1 MKIQYWSL
9 FLVLLVLMQGCKS
22 YRSNIILSAKTEDI
36 NWKSV
41 YEVSVVENP
50 IKVGDKIQFSL
61 YTNEGESII
70 DPSGSLITKTDG
82 DADNV
87 TLSQP
92 TYEVLESGLCLFPLI
107 GKINVIGLK
116 TSQLDSLLA
125 TKYESYYNG
134 VYVISKVV
142 NKKIIVLGG
151 KGGQIIPYTSN
162 MNLLQALA
170 IYGGLDDRSKGYN
183 IRIVRGDL
191 KNPEITIVN
200 LSTVNDMKKTI
211 VNLAPDDIIYIEPV
225 RRPVAESVRDNLFL
239 FNIIQVIVTTALL
252 INNFT
257 R

>member
-9 FLVLLVLMQGCKS
+9 FVVLLLLSQSCKS
-22 YRSNIILSAKTEDI
+22 YRSNIILSAETEDI

-41 YEVSVVENP
+41 YEVSVIENP
-50 IKVGDKIQFSL
+50 IRVGDKIQFSL

-70 DPSGSLITKTDG
+70 DPSGAIVTKQEGDPNEIT
-82 DADNV
+82 V
-87 TLSQP
+87 TQP

-107 GKINVIGLK
+107 GRINVLGLK
-116 TSQLDSLLA
+116 TSQLDSVLA
-125 TKYESYYNG
+125 AKYESYYNG

-211 VNLAPDDIIYIEPV
+211 VNLKPDDIIYIEPV
-225 RRPVAESVRDNLFL
+225 RRPVAESVRDNLFI

-252 INNFT
+252 INNFAQ
-257 R
+257 